1 MLQIQHI
8 KKKYVTG
15 ELTQTAL
22 DDVSLT
28 FREHELVAILGPSGS
43 GKSTLLNVIGGLDH
57 YDSGDLIIDGI
68 STKQYTDRDWDS
80 YRNHTV
86 GFIFQSYNLIPH
98 QNVLSNVELALTISG
113 VPGGERKK
121 RAVEA
126 LQNVGLGSQLHKKPN
141 QMSGGQMQRVAIARA
156 LVNDPRILLADEPT
170 GALDSETSIQVMEL
184 LKEVAKDRLVVMV
197 THNPELAQQYAS
209 RIVRVKDG
217 KILDDSNPFCPDNR
231 QSPPPEHK
239 NMGRSSMSFRS
250 ALTLSFQNLWT
261 KKARTLLTSFA
272 GSIGIIG
279 IALILSL
286 STGFQSYVDSIQRD
300 TLASYPLNIQS
311 ESADMSAMMMS
322 MMMPDAS
329 GEDLPQDTA
338 VESPMLSKMF
348 AHIGSNDL
356 SALKNY
362 LEENEEVLSEMV
374 DNIQYSYGIRPRIY
388 TGAAEAPQQ
397 VNPATL
403 FKKITGNDGIS
414 AMMDSDAFQELIDD
428 QEMLDSQY
436 DVVRGRWPQ
445 QYDEL
450 VFVLPRGGKI
460 PDQIAYT
467 LGLKDMARLDEMLQL
482 MGEGKEIPPETPM
495 QWSYDT
501 LMDLRFRWVSQPDL
515 YHYNEEFQIWEDLSD
530 DADYLAQAFEKGT
543 ELRVVGIITPKEGS
557 SGILYPGIGYHH
569 SLTDYIIETAA
580 NSQIVKDQL
589 ENPDVDVFSGV
600 PFDSDERNLPDFS
613 SLISI
618 DSNAITSSFGMKL
631 SEDDFVDLMKTCLD
645 TITQATNVDTSAAQ
659 REFMLTLEDL
669 SQQML
674 VQYLDANGGTATI
687 TLSDAVPM
695 VDEFLAGDY
704 ASGQLGS
711 LSRIYRLPKEA
722 FVNVYRPLIVG
733 MVTGYISR
741 EIAGQSAAPA
751 FVSHASAPLT
761 DLPLEESMENAEPLP
776 VMPDNSEPI
785 PEPLPEPL
793 PELPDNTENVP
804 TPEPI
809 PEPEPSV
816 EPSPVPDPSEE
827 TEPTAPDVTEAP
839 PEQPEP
845 PDTTEPQ
852 IPDFPVSPDD
862 FTVTLTYDQI
872 SGMVASLMDD
882 PMVQKSG
889 QIMARKM
896 TEANAMQSLLDS
908 LSGFDQI
915 FTQFI
920 QDSFYVDTGRLA
932 NAFQFNMDEEKLQR
946 VFETV
951 VGGGQ
956 ARTLSSNLRKLD
968 YADLDCPS
976 YMSIYMKDFDGKEA
990 FLNFLDDYNRDM
1002 EESGHEEQVIQ
1013 YTDMTG
1019 QMMDSVRIII
1029 KSVSYV
1035 LIAFVAVS
1043 LIVSSIMI
1051 GIITYISVME
1061 RTKEIGVLRA
1071 MGASK
1076 HNISQVFNAE
1086 TFIIGLCSGVLGIGI
1101 SLALLIPGN
1110 RLIHHFTGNLQ
1121 IVARLPMA
1129 GALILIVLS
1138 MLLTLLGGLIPA
1150 MQAAK
1155 KDPVIALRSE

>member
-8 KKKYVTG
+8 MKKYVTG

-113 VPGGERKK
+113 VSGGERKK
-121 RAVEA
+121 RAVRA

-217 KILDDSNPFCPDNR
+217 KLLDDSNPFCPDNR
-231 QSPPPEHK
+231 RSPPPEHK
-239 NMGRSSMSFRS
+239 NMGHSSMSFRS
-250 ALTLSFQNLWT
+250 ALSLSFQNLRT

-286 STGFQSYVDSIQRD
+286 SAGFQSYVDNIQRD
-300 TLASYPLNIQS
+300 TLASYPLTIQS

-322 MMMPDAS
+322 MMMPDTG
-329 GEDLPQDTA
+329 GEALPQDTA

-356 SALKNY
+356 SSLKTH

-374 DNIQYSYGIRPRIY
+374 ASIQYGYGIRPRIY
-388 TGAAEAPQQ
+388 TGTADAPQQ

-403 FKKITGNDGIS
+403 FKKLTGNDGVS

-436 DVVRGRWPQ
+436 DVIRGRWPQ

-467 LGLKDMARLDEMLQL
+467 LGLKDMAHLDEMLQL
-482 MGEGKEIPPETPM
+482 MKEGKEIPPETPM
-495 QWSYDT
+495 HWSYDT

-515 YHYNEEFQIWEDLSD
+515 YRYNEEFQIWEDLSG
-530 DADYLAQAFEKGT
+530 DADYLAQAFEEGT

-569 SLTDYIIETAA
+569 TLTDHIIETAA
-580 NSQIVKDQL
+580 SSQIVKEQL

-600 PFDSDERNLPDFS
+600 PFESDESNLPDFS

-618 DSNAITSSFGMKL
+618 DPNAITSSFGMKL
-631 SEDDFVDLMKTCLD
+631 SEDDFVELMKTCLD
-645 TITQATNVDTSAAQ
+645 AITQATNVDTSAAQ

-674 VQYLDANGGTATI
+674 VQYLDANGGSAAI
-687 TLSDAVPM
+687 TLSNAAPI

-722 FVNVYRPLIVG
+722 FVNVYRPLMVG

-741 EIAGQSAAPA
+741 EIAGQSGAPA
-751 FVSHASAPLT
+751 FPSHASAPLAEL
-761 DLPLEESMENAEPLP
+761 LPEESMEHTEPLP

-804 TPEPI
+804 VPE
-809 PEPEPSV
+809 
-816 EPSPVPDPSEE
+816 PSEE
-827 TEPTAPDVTEAP
+827 TEPTVPDATEAP

-852 IPDFPVSPDD
+852 IPDLPVSPDD
-862 FTVTLTYDQI
+862 FAVTLTYDQI
-872 SGMVASLMDD
+872 SGIVASLMDD

-896 TEANAMQSLLDS
+896 TEANAMQSLLNS

-915 FTQFI
+915 LTQFI
-920 QDSFYVDTGRLA
+920 QDSFYVDAGRLA
-932 NAFQFNMDEEKLQR
+932 NAFRFNMDEEKLQR

-956 ARTLSSNLRKLD
+956 TRTLSSNLRKLD
-968 YADLDCPS
+968 YADPDCPS

-1029 KSVSYV
+1029 NSVSYV

-1129 GALILIVLS
+1129 GALILIILS

-1155 KDPVIALRSE
+1155 KDPVIALRTE